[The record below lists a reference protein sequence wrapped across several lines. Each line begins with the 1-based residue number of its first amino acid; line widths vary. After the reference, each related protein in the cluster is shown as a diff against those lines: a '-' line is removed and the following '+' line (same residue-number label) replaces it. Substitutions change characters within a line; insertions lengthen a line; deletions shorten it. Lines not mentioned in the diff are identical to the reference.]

1 MKRIIVENL
10 SKIYQLGTQ
19 ADKDQ
24 SFRELL
30 FSQVSSLFK
39 PSLPKKS
46 FYALKDVSFEV
57 QEGEVLGVI
66 GKNGSGKST
75 LLKILSRIT
84 APTSGKVTIRGRVA
98 SLLEVG
104 TGFHGELSGRENIYL
119 SGVILGMKRWEI
131 SKYFDEIVSF
141 AGVEQFLDIP
151 VKKYSSGMRLRLAF
165 SVAAHLR
172 PEILLIDEVLAV
184 GDYEFEKKCIQSM
197 SDLGKAGRTIL
208 FVSHNLVAVK
218 KLCSRVLVLKQ
229 GREEFI
235 GGPLQAVAAHLGT
248 QKIASSSVV
257 WGDVGLMLGSLL
269 ALDSLKILSTDGD
282 EQERF
287 FLSDPLKV
295 HIGFR
300 RFDSDKTALFILSFY
315 NEEEDLLFTSSRV
328 VRDYEAVA
336 LDAKETLVCTIPE
349 HIFQEGVVMVGLEV
363 FDLGYDG
370 TLPDFEQAT
379 LFSEKNILNFVM
391 SEHSVEKST
400 DRSAFLQNKK
410 GKIKPFL
417 KWHTS

>member
-1 MKRIIVENL
+1 MKRIIVENI
-10 SKIYQLGTQ
+10 SKIYQLGAQ
-19 ADKDQ
+19 AEKDL

-30 FSQVSSLFK
+30 LSQVGSLFI
-39 PSLPKKS
+39 PSSPKQS

-84 APTSGKVTIRGRVA
+84 APTSGKVTINGRVA

-119 SGVILGMKRWEI
+119 SGVILGMRRWEI
-131 SKYFDEIVSF
+131 SRYFDEIVSF

-197 SDLGKAGRTIL
+197 SELGKAGRTIL
-208 FVSHNLVAVK
+208 FVSHNLVAIK
-218 KLCSRVLVLKQ
+218 KLCSRVLVLKHGQ
-229 GREEFI
+229 EQYLGDPI
-235 GGPLQAVAAHLGT
+235 QAVAAHLGT
-248 QKIASSSVV
+248 QKVAASSLI
-257 WGDVGLMLGSLL
+257 WENTGLVLGSLL
-269 ALDSLKILSTDGD
+269 SLESLKIISAFGN

-287 FLSDPLKV
+287 LLSESIKIQLVFK
-295 HIGFR
+295 

-328 VRDYEAVA
+328 VRDYEAVT
-336 LDAKETLVCTIPE
+336 LGAKETLVCTVPE
-349 HIFQEGVVMVGLEV
+349 HIFQEGVVTVGLEV

-391 SEHSVEKST
+391 SEQNEEKMI

-410 GKIKPFL
+410 GKMKPFL
-417 KWHTS
+417 KWHAS